1 MSLASNMEGSSQ
13 SIGKDQGRTIILS
26 ISFLK
31 LSNML
36 SNCLDGTIGLLSGSS
51 RFLSPEEL
59 IELNE
64 DNII

>member
-1 MSLASNMEGSSQ
+1 MSLASNKDGNSH

-36 SNCLDGTIGLLSGSS
+36 SNCLDGIIAFLSCSS
-51 RFLSPEEL
+51 RFLSAEEL
-59 IELNE
+59 IELS
-64 DNII
+64 DGDII